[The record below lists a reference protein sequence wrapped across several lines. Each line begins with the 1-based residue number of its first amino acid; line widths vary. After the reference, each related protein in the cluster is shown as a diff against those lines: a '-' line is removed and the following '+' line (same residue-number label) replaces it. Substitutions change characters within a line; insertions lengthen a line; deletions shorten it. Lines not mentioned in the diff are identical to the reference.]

1 MRRVAAILAP
11 VLVALVLVVALLR
24 LAPSGTAGSVQSPPR
39 TIVKVTGDA
48 DRGFRVERLDGSV
61 RFTPTWSETR
71 TECEEYHRRVA
82 RVRCTARQRATY
94 RGLAAVR
101 DALRHA
107 SS

>member
-1 MRRVAAILAP
+1 MRRAPAVLVP
-11 VLVALVLVVALLR
+11 VLVVLVLLAL
-24 LAPSGTAGSVQSPPR
+24 AQSGTAGAPQAPPR
-39 TIVKVTGDA
+39 TIVEISGNT

-82 RVRCTARQRATY
+82 RVRCKARERATY
-94 RGLAAVR
+94 RGFAAVR

-107 SS
+107 RS

>member
-1 MRRVAAILAP
+1 MRRAAAVLVP
-11 VLVALVLVVALLR
+11 VLVVLVLLG
-24 LAPSGTAGSVQSPPR
+24 LAQSGTAGSTQAPPR
-39 TIVKVTGDA
+39 TIVEVTGDA

-82 RVRCTARQRATY
+82 RVRCKARERARY

-107 SS
+107 RS

>member
-1 MRRVAAILAP
+1 MRRAAAVFVP
-11 VLVALVLVVALLR
+11 VLVLLG
-24 LAPSGTAGSVQSPPR
+24 LLGLTPSGTAGTPQAPPR
-39 TIVKVTGDA
+39 TIVAVSGDA

-82 RVRCTARQRATY
+82 RVRCKARERATY

-107 SS
+107 RS